1 MLTFRKSFFETETRC
16 DFTVDST
23 MKTCWAAQMELLAEI
38 DRVCVKYDIPYVVY
52 YGTLLGCVRHQ
63 GYVPWDDDIDIALLR
78 EDFDRLM
85 SVLKDE
91 LPAECVVHNPLT
103 DDDSTEFWA
112 SVANADTISIEPSR
126 LQKYH
131 GCPFMVGIDIYPL
144 DKVPDDPAARNQL
157 LEDCRWLW
165 TTYRLAKNKEDK
177 TREEEESL
185 EKLLEELERRYHTR
199 FRSDKPYPAQIL
211 RIAHRV
217 ARDQKMHSCSTVSVY
232 HNFLSMP
239 ECLLQEEW
247 FKNIQLAPFEEL
259 MLPIPDHAGDIL
271 SALYGDY
278 MVIKPMTQ
286 SHDYPFYNRQLELLR
301 QLSAQNQGDI

>member
-1 MLTFRKSFFETETRC
+1 MLLFDKKFFETETRC
-16 DFTVDST
+16 NFTVDST

-85 SVLKDE
+85 AVLKDE

-103 DDDSTEFWA
+103 DDDSMEFWA

-144 DKVPDDPAARNQL
+144 DKIPDDLEARNQL
-157 LEDCRWLW
+157 LEDCKWLW

-177 TREEEESL
+177 TREEEEAL
-185 EKLLEELERRYHTR
+185 EKLLRELERRYHTKIY
-199 FRSDKPYPAQIL
+199 SDKPYPAQIL
-211 RIAHRV
+211 RVAHQV
-217 ARDQKMHSCSTVSVY
+217 ARSQNRYSCSNVSVY
-232 HNFLSMP
+232 HNFLDMP

-259 MLPIPDHAGDIL
+259 MVPVPDHADDIL

-278 MVIKPMTQ
+278 MVMKPMTQ

-301 QLSAQNQGDI
+301 QLFEQSQGDM